1 MTDSLGLP
9 IRRRILAVTALSLG
23 SLMLMIDATISGVI
37 LPTIA
42 TALGVKSSATLLVI
56 TVYQLILA
64 MTLLPLAALGD
75 RIGYRRMYQI
85 GLVLHAVAGG
95 ICLLVESLPSLI
107 LVRGFQSLAA
117 AAAMSVGVA
126 MLRQVYPPHRLGSGL
141 ALNTIF
147 NASGTT
153 LAPILG
159 GLIAAYADWQW
170 AYVAVVPLSVISLL
184 FSRALP
190 DPTPSEH
197 PFDLRG
203 AALCSLT
210 FGLLIAGLEASVHT
224 SYFMASVS
232 VIVLAAVSAW
242 FLVRHEKKEA
252 QPVLPV
258 DLLARSDLGFTA
270 LGTMM
275 GTVASMIIML
285 SMPFRLQQGYEFSVG
300 EIGGMMS
307 AYAVAS
313 LMVAPIAGIL
323 SDRIAVPLLCTLG
336 MLIASVA
343 MLAIATMPEQNVNY
357 MDVGW
362 RLWLCGA
369 GFGLFFSPNARFLVG
384 SAPKTR
390 AAAAGS
396 LFTTTRMLAMAF
408 SATLVAALLALD
420 LGSGATPATV
430 AGVLT
435 LITAGVSALGLRRPA
450 VAKA

>member
-1 MTDSLGLP
+1 MTDNPGLP
-9 IRRRILAVTALSLG
+9 LRRRISAVIALSIG

-42 TALGVKSSATLLVI
+42 NALDVQGSATLLVV

-75 RIGYRRMYQI
+75 RIGYRRMYQA
-85 GLVLHAVAGG
+85 GFVLHAIAGV
-95 ICLLVESLPSLI
+95 ICLMVDSLPFLI
-107 LVRGFQSLAA
+107 LVRALQSLAA

-126 MLRQVYPPHRLGSGL
+126 LLRQVYPPQRLGSGL

-147 NASGTT
+147 NASGTA

-159 GLIAAYADWQW
+159 GLIAAYTDWQW
-170 AYVAVVPLSVISLL
+170 AFVAVVPLTILSLM
-184 FSRALP
+184 FSQSLP
-190 DPTPSEH
+190 DPTPHEH

-210 FGLLIAGLEASVHT
+210 FGLLIAGLEATVHT
-224 SYFMASVS
+224 EYLFLSLL
-232 VIVLAAVSAW
+232 VIVFAGVSAW
-242 FLVRHEKKEA
+242 FLVRHEKTET

-258 DLLARSDLGFTA
+258 DLLARPDLGLTA

-275 GTVASMIIML
+275 GTIASMIIML
-285 SMPFRLQQGYEFSVG
+285 SMPFRLQEGYGFSVG
-300 EIGGMMS
+300 EVGGMMS

-313 LMVAPIAGIL
+313 LICAPIAGAL
-323 SDRIAVPLLCTLG
+323 SDRIAVPLLCTIG
-336 MLIASVA
+336 MLVASVA
-343 MLAIATMPEQNVNY
+343 MVSIAMMPEEVSPV
-357 MDVGW
+357 DVGW

-369 GFGLFFSPNARFLVG
+369 GFGFFFSPNARFLVG
-384 SAPKTR
+384 SAPKAR

-408 SATLVAALLALD
+408 SATLVAGFLSLE
-420 LGSGATPATV
+420 LGTSATPAMV
-430 AGVLT
+430 GCVLA
-435 LITAGVSALGLRRPA
+435 LITAGVSAAGLKRA
-450 VAKA
+450 M